1 MIFTQPKASQVS
13 KNAHSWTV
21 GNDSLSGTFYTFC
34 RPCKSPER
42 TGDVAEWKNTCLACT
57 RLWVQSP
64 TLHKRTPKCQDDE
77 PPFTGEMRKLSLR
90 EVTLSAEF
98 QGKEGTEPGWVR
110 TCLTQSPLGRAE
122 SCLQLLT
129 ALPSPFGKEHPC
141 GSGFSGRVCV
151 HRLVRSCRHMCG
163 CVKLARCLVS
173 QNHVIKIWYIF
184 LRCQFHLNNKAE
196 QRCHIF
202 TEGTDGCWLPNVRE
216 QGLLVA
222 C

>member
-1 MIFTQPKASQVS
+1 MIFTQLKASQVS
-13 KNAHSWTV
+13 NNAHSWTV

-110 TCLTQSPLGRAE
+110 RASLRAGWVELRAASSSSRPFPAHLERSTVWLGLLRA
-122 SCLQLLT
+122 
-129 ALPSPFGKEHPC
+129 
-141 GSGFSGRVCV
+141 RVCPQA
-151 HRLVRSCRHMCG
+151 
-163 CVKLARCLVS
+163 CV
-173 QNHVIKIWYIF
+173 F
-184 LRCQFHLNNKAE
+184 M
-196 QRCHIF
+196 
-202 TEGTDGCWLPNVRE
+202 
-216 QGLLVA
+216 
-222 C
+222 